1 MEDKDIIGL
10 YISRSERA
18 ISETDIKYGS
28 YCRTIA
34 RNVLNDR
41 EETEECVNDTYFS
54 LWKTIPPTIP
64 TILKSFIAKITRNKA
79 INMYEKKTASKRS
92 NGQMEVSID
101 ELTECF
107 ASSDDAQSKV
117 ERQETIAAINEFL
130 EGLDKNKRI
139 YFVQRYWYLTPI
151 KEIAAKNNI
160 SEGSLKTMLSRIRA
174 DLKKFI
180 TARGL
185 Y

>member
-1 MEDKDIIGL
+1 MDDKSIVDL
-10 YISRSERA
+10 FWQRNEQA
-18 ISETDIKYGS
+18 ISKTAEKYEPYLRS
-28 YCRTIA
+28 IA
-34 RNVLNDR
+34 FRILGDPSD
-41 EETEECVNDTYFS
+41 TEECVNDTYFS

-64 TILKSFIAKITRNKA
+64 TILKSFVAKITRNKA

-139 YFVQRYWYLTPI
+139 YFVQRYWYMTPI

>member
-1 MEDKDIIGL
+1 
-10 YISRSERA
+10 
-18 ISETDIKYGS
+18 
-28 YCRTIA
+28 
-34 RNVLNDR
+34 
-41 EETEECVNDTYFS
+41 
-54 LWKTIPPTIP
+54 
-64 TILKSFIAKITRNKA
+64 
-79 INMYEKKTASKRS
+79 
-92 NGQMEVSID
+92 MEVSID

-139 YFVQRYWYLTPI
+139 YFVQRYWYLTPR

-185 Y
+185 YWMIKELR

>member
-34 RNVLNDR
+34 RNVLGDNG
-41 EETEECVNDTYFS
+41 ETEECVNDTYFS

-107 ASSDDAQSKV
+107 DSSDDAQSRV
-117 ERQETIAAINEFL
+117 ERQETIAALNEFL

-139 YFVQRYWYLTPI
+139 YFIQRYWYMTPI

-174 DLKKFI
+174 DLKKYI
-180 TARGL
+180 KARGL

>member
-1 MEDKDIIGL
+1 MDDKQIVDL
-10 YISRSERA
+10 YWERSETA
-18 ISETDIKYGS
+18 ISETAKKYGR
-28 YCRTIA
+28 YCHYIA
-34 RNVLNDR
+34 FNVLHND
-41 EETEECVNDTYFS
+41 EDSEECVNDTYFS

-107 ASSDDAQSKV
+107 DSSDDAQSRV
-117 ERQETIAAINEFL
+117 ERQETIAALNEFL

-139 YFVQRYWYLTPI
+139 YFIQRYWYMTPI

-174 DLKKFI
+174 DLKKYI
-180 TARGL
+180 KARGL